1 MTNKEHWSEGEKAKL
16 LEWWN
21 TASPIRL
28 WQHLIPE
35 KTKDAIMAKARRM
48 KLGKRPRDW
57 KPTYVQSWECI
68 KQVLSDGK
76 AYSVPELAKK
86 TGFNASVVRKQM
98 RDRVRLQ
105 VYVSAWRFETNK
117 HVALFSLGANKP
129 NVRKP
134 KPKTAAQVQSAYY
147 RRTKRNRPELIEA
160 KNKQRR
166 LSKSE
171 ARTIAPVADL
181 AASWLFNPTSPC

>member
-1 MTNKEHWSEGEKAKL
+1 MTNKEQWSENEKATLK
-16 LEWWN
+16 EWWN
-21 TASPIRL
+21 TSSPIRL

-35 KTKDAIMAKARRM
+35 KSKNAILAKARRM
-48 KLGKRPRDW
+48 KLGKRPRNW

-98 RDRVRLQ
+98 RDRIRLH
-105 VYVSAWRFETNK
+105 VYVSAWRFEFNK
-117 HVALFSLGANKP
+117 YVALFSLGNNKP

-134 KPKTAAQVQSAYY
+134 KPKTAAQVQRDYY
-147 RRTKRNRPELIEA
+147 RRTKRNRPEVFEA

-166 LSKSE
+166 VKNSE
-171 ARTIAPVADL
+171 SRVIEPMADM
-181 AASWLFNPTSPC
+181 AASWLFNPVAPC